1 MHLSRRRDSWTA
13 KLVLYNTKAKGCTTD
28 KGPWYV
34 SAVKGLA
41 MEWLHETFGKRNVV
55 ERWFFYIKH
64 RIKRFY
70 KRFPWNAEYETVY
83 RWLASFI
90 VIYTIM
96 NLKSRHPQLPEII
109 SPFFKR
115 KKDLSILSFIPFLFS
130 KKSSR
135 VFGSP

>member
-1 MHLSRRRDSWTA
+1 LLNSDNILDEDVNFWHLQTG
-13 KLVLYNTKAKGCTTD
+13 LVNCQNLRGL
-28 KGPWYV
+28 WYV

-70 KRFPWNAEYETVY
+70 KRFPWNAKYETVY

-96 NLKSRHPQLPEII
+96 NLKS
-109 SPFFKR
+109 
-115 KKDLSILSFIPFLFS
+115 
-130 KKSSR
+130 
-135 VFGSP
+135 

>member
-1 MHLSRRRDSWTA
+1 MPVFVHLSGRRDSWTA

-34 SAVKGLA
+34 SAVKKLP
-41 MEWLHETFGKRNVV
+41 MEWEHETFGKRNVV

-70 KRFPWNAEYETVY
+70 KRFPWNAKYETVY

-96 NLKSRHPQLPEII
+96 NLKS
-109 SPFFKR
+109 
-115 KKDLSILSFIPFLFS
+115 
-130 KKSSR
+130 
-135 VFGSP
+135 